1 MAQASAEK
9 QPLDDLM
16 LAMDV
21 VDTLRHQQVLIERE
35 LNAEDRDRKLIERLR
50 EIYASQGID
59 VPDHVLEEGVA
70 ALKEDR
76 FAYTPPPEN
85 FSTRLARLYISRGK
99 WGKPL
104 LAGLGAV
111 LLVLLA
117 YALLIRGPAERELAQ
132 LPSKLEKQHE
142 LLVQQARGETARARS
157 EALYSEGKSAL
168 AAGEKEEVLAVLDQM
183 EGLRDEIERE
193 YELRIVSRPGERSG
207 IWRIPD
213 ANTNARNYYIIVEAV
228 TPEGRILKR
237 TVVNEENGK
246 SYQVDKWGLRVEEP
260 VFQRIA
266 ADKQDDGIIQQ
277 NRFGVK
283 RRGYLTPEYL
293 VPTSG
298 GAITDW

>member
-1 MAQASAEK
+1 MAQANAEK

-76 FAYTPPPEN
+76 FAYTPPPES
-85 FSTRLARLYISRGK
+85 FSTRMARLYISRGK

-117 YALLIRGPAERELAQ
+117 YTLLIRGPAERELAQ
-132 LPSKLEKQHE
+132 LPSRLEKQHE
-142 LLVQQARGETARARS
+142 LLLEQARGETARARS
-157 EALYSEGKSAL
+157 EALYGEGKSAL
-168 AAGEKEEVLAVLDQM
+168 AAGEKDDVLAVLDEM
-183 EGLRDEIERE
+183 DALRDEIERE
-193 YELRIVSRPGERSG
+193 YEIRVVSRPGERSG

-228 TPEGRILKR
+228 TPEGRTLKR
-237 TVVNEENGK
+237 TVVNEENGT

-260 VFQRIA
+260 LFQRIA

-293 VPTSG
+293 LPTTG

>member
-85 FSTRLARLYISRGK
+85 FSTRMARLYISRGK

-111 LLVLLA
+111 LLVFLA
-117 YALLIRGPAERELAQ
+117 YLLLIRGPAERELAQ
-132 LPSKLEKQHE
+132 LPSRLEKQHE
-142 LLVQQARGETARARS
+142 LLLEQARGETARARG
-157 EALYSEGKSAL
+157 EALFSEGKSAL
-168 AAGEKEEVLAVLDQM
+168 AAGEKDDVLAVLDEM
-183 EGLRDEIERE
+183 EALRSEIERE
-193 YELRIVSRPGERSG
+193 YEIRIVSRPGERSG

-228 TPEGRILKR
+228 TPDGRTLKR
-237 TVVNEENGK
+237 TVVNEENGR
-246 SYQVDKWGLRVEEP
+246 SYQVDKWGLRVEEAL
-260 VFQRIA
+260 FQRIA

-293 VPTSG
+293 MPTTG

>member
-1 MAQASAEK
+1 MAQANAEK

-76 FAYTPPPEN
+76 FAYTPPPES
-85 FSTRLARLYISRGK
+85 FSTRMARLYISRGK

-117 YALLIRGPAERELAQ
+117 YTLLIRGPAERELAQ
-132 LPSKLEKQHE
+132 LPSRLEKQHE
-142 LLVQQARGETARARS
+142 LLLEQARGETARARS
-157 EALYSEGKSAL
+157 EALYGEGKSAL
-168 AAGEKEEVLAVLDQM
+168 AAGEKDDVLAVLDEM
-183 EGLRDEIERE
+183 DALRDEIERE
-193 YELRIVSRPGERSG
+193 YEIRVVSRPGERSG

-228 TPEGRILKR
+228 TPEGRTLKR

-260 VFQRIA
+260 LFQRIA

-293 VPTSG
+293 LPTTG

>member
-76 FAYTPPPEN
+76 FAYTPPPET
-85 FSTRLARLYISRGK
+85 FSTKLARLYISRGK

-132 LPSKLEKQHE
+132 LPARLEKQHE
-142 LLVQQARGETARARS
+142 LLLQQARGETARARS
-157 EALYSEGKSAL
+157 EALYSEGRSAL
-168 AAGEKEEVLAVLDQM
+168 AAGENDDVLAVLDEM
-183 EGLRDEIERE
+183 EALRSEIERE
-193 YELRIVSRPGERSG
+193 YEIRIVSRPGERSG

-228 TPEGRILKR
+228 TAEGRTLKR
-237 TVVNEENGK
+237 TVVNEENGR
-246 SYQVDKWGLRVEEP
+246 SYQVDKWGLRVDEP
-260 VFQRIA
+260 LFQRIA

-293 VPTSG
+293 LPTTG

>member
-1 MAQASAEK
+1 MAQANAEK
-9 QPLDDLM
+9 QPLDDLL

-35 LNAEDRDRKLIERLR
+35 LNADDRDRKLIERLR

-76 FAYTPPPEN
+76 FAYTPPPES
-85 FSTRLARLYISRGK
+85 FSTRMARLYISRGK

-117 YALLIRGPAERELAQ
+117 YTLLIRGPAERELAQ
-132 LPSKLEKQHE
+132 LPSRLEKQHE
-142 LLVQQARGETARARS
+142 LLLEQARGETARARS
-157 EALYSEGKSAL
+157 EALYGEGKSAL
-168 AAGEKEEVLAVLDQM
+168 AAGEKDDVLAVLDEM
-183 EGLRDEIERE
+183 DALRDEIERE
-193 YELRIVSRPGERSG
+193 YEIRVVSRPGERSG

-228 TPEGRILKR
+228 TPEGRTLKR
-237 TVVNEENGK
+237 TVVNEENGR

-260 VFQRIA
+260 LFQRIA

-293 VPTSG
+293 LPTTG

>member
-1 MAQASAEK
+1 MAQANAEK

-76 FAYTPPPEN
+76 FAYTPPPES
-85 FSTRLARLYISRGK
+85 FSTRMARLYISRGK

-117 YALLIRGPAERELAQ
+117 YTLLIRGPAERELAQ
-132 LPSKLEKQHE
+132 LPSRLEKQHD
-142 LLVQQARGETARARS
+142 LLLEQARGDTARARR
-157 EALYSEGKSAL
+157 EALYGEGKSAL
-168 AAGEKEEVLAVLDQM
+168 AAGEKDDVLAVLAEMDA
-183 EGLRDEIERE
+183 LRDEIERE
-193 YELRIVSRPGERSG
+193 YEIRVVSRPGERSG

-228 TPEGRILKR
+228 TPEGRTLKR

-260 VFQRIA
+260 IFQRIA

-293 VPTSG
+293 LPTTG

>member
-21 VDTLRHQQVLIERE
+21 VDTLRHQQLLIERE
-35 LNAEDRDRKLIERLR
+35 LNAGDRDRKLIERLR

-85 FSTRLARLYISRGK
+85 FNTRLARLYISRGK

-104 LAGLGAV
+104 LAGLGTV
-111 LLVLLA
+111 LLILLA

-132 LPSKLEKQHE
+132 LPSRLEQQHG
-142 LLVQQARGETARARS
+142 LLLEQARGEAARARS
-157 EALYSEGKSAL
+157 EALYSQGKSAL
-168 AAGEKEEVLAVLDQM
+168 AAGEKDDALAVLDQM
-183 EGLRDEIERE
+183 EALRNEIERE

-228 TPEGRILKR
+228 TPEGRVLKR
-237 TVVNEENGK
+237 SVVNEENGR
-246 SYQVDKWGLRVEEP
+246 SYEVDKWGLRVEEP
-260 VFQRIA
+260 VFERVA

-293 VPTSG
+293 LPTSG
-298 GAITDW
+298 GAITAW

>member
-21 VDTLRHQQVLIERE
+21 VDTLRHQQLLIERE
-35 LNAEDRDRKLIERLR
+35 LNAGDRDRKLIERLR

-85 FSTRLARLYISRGK
+85 LNTRLARLYISRGK

-104 LAGLGAV
+104 LAVLGTV
-111 LLVLLA
+111 LLILLA

-132 LPSKLEKQHE
+132 LPSRLEQQHG
-142 LLVQQARGETARARS
+142 LLLEQARGEAARARS
-157 EALYSEGKSAL
+157 EALYSQGKSAL
-168 AAGEKEEVLAVLDQM
+168 AAGEKDDALAVLDQM
-183 EGLRDEIERE
+183 EALRNEIERE

-228 TPEGRILKR
+228 TPEGRVLKR
-237 TVVNEENGK
+237 SVVNEENGR
-246 SYQVDKWGLRVEEP
+246 SYEVDKWGLRVEEP
-260 VFQRIA
+260 VFERVA

-293 VPTSG
+293 LPTSG
-298 GAITDW
+298 GAITAW

>member
-85 FSTRLARLYISRGK
+85 FSTRMARLYISRGK